1 MIDGQQLKALREAAG
16 LSQTQLCE
24 AMEIT
29 AGKVFISKIENN
41 RKKVCLNL
49 AEKWAKA
56 CNFELKIE
64 FLPLK

>member
-1 MIDGQQLKALREAAG
+1 MIDGAQLKALREAAG
-16 LSQTQLCE
+16 LSQTQLSE
-24 AMEIT
+24 AMEIA

-41 RKKVCLNL
+41 HKKIGLNL

-56 CNFELKIE
+56 CNFSIKIE

>member
-1 MIDGQQLKALREAAG
+1 MIDGSQLKALREAAG
-16 LSQTQLCE
+16 LTQTQLSE

-41 RKKVCLNL
+41 RKKVGLNL

-56 CNFELKIE
+56 CNFALKIE